1 MLTAL
6 APSGPV
12 AQPVPTSPPSTTD
25 STQSVRRESFKD
37 VYQSVPDQDQSQ
49 SDTAPKQKTTVS
61 TNTKSKKT
69 SDGDGN
75 DKTDVT
81 ATATPRPL
89 VLQKAPLTF
98 AISFLGQDVEPQPAS
113 DESSRPTG
121 DQAQDSR
128 QSGGNDAIDT
138 AVPSL
143 NLPLP
148 KPGPVAPPAL
158 APVDEKLAFSARL
171 TQPDAPSAPAQPM
184 RVAAPST
191 GRPETSEQKTSEPAR
206 TSAEPDAAAPTG
218 KDPYQTADVK
228 KADAPETVLPVRE
241 TSSVSV
247 VDLRPAATPLQHSD
261 STAASPARSLAIQDI
276 QPTLPEMPKPP
287 ASTEIMLQL
296 AGQDQSTASVRV
308 VDRMGTINVTVHAA
322 DADLRS
328 SLRSNL
334 SDLASQLSGQ
344 GYKTEMV
351 KPAVLAANADNQH
364 DSRQSGRDASGQQQ
378 PQHQFT
384 PDGRQ
389 NARDRRASS
398 DRWRDQLEQETSGT
412 PGAPGG
418 KS

>member
-6 APSGPV
+6 APSGSV
-12 AQPVPTSPPSTTD
+12 AQPVQTSPPSTTD
-25 STQSVRRESFKD
+25 STQSARRDSFKD
-37 VYQSVPDQDQSQ
+37 VYQSVPDHDQSQ
-49 SDTAPKQKTTVS
+49 SDAAPKQKTTVA

-81 ATATPRPL
+81 ATAAPRPL

-98 AISFLGQDVEPQPAS
+98 AISLLGQETESQPAS
-113 DESSRPTG
+113 NESSRPAE
-121 DQAQDSR
+121 DQAQASR
-128 QSGGNDAIDT
+128 QSSGNDAIDT
-138 AVPSL
+138 AVPTL

-148 KPGPVAPPAL
+148 KPGPVAPLAL
-158 APVDEKLAFSARL
+158 VPVDEKLAFSARL
-171 TQPDAPSAPAQPM
+171 TQPDAPPAPVQAT
-184 RVAAPST
+184 RVSAPST
-191 GRPETSEQKTSEPAR
+191 GRSETSEQKTSEPAR
-206 TSAEPDAAAPTG
+206 SSAEPAAAGPSG
-218 KDPYQTADVK
+218 KDPYQTADAK

-247 VDLRPAATPLQHSD
+247 VDLRQAATPLQHTD
-261 STAASPARSLAIQDI
+261 STIATPARSLAIQDV

-287 ASTEIMLQL
+287 ASAEIMLQL
-296 AGQDQSTASVRV
+296 AGHDQSTASVRV

-334 SDLASQLSGQ
+334 SDLASQLTGQ

-378 PQHQFT
+378 QQHQFT

-389 NARDRRASS
+389 NTRDQRANS